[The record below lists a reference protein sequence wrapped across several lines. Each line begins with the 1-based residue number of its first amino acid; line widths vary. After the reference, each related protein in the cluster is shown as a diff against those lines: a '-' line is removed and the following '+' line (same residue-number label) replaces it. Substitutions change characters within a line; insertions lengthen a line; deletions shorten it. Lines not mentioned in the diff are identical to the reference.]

1 MNPIYPDRPHDP
13 DLEIDP
19 GREMASPITT
29 YAFDQAAENLRAKVQ
44 RAVDE
49 FHQATGGL
57 CAPSLDVTNTPITT
71 MGQSVHRYISKVD
84 VELQLRTV

>member
-19 GREMASPITT
+19 GREMASPIAT

-49 FHQATGGL
+49 L
-57 CAPSLDVTNTPITT
+57 SLI
-71 MGQSVHRYISKVD
+71 HI
-84 VELQLRTV
+84 